1 MILLMV
7 AEVSWFCFISFRQ
20 THLWF
25 LYTVSLCISVNSTIF
40 MYLWNKPL
48 KLYRILTMNLNNN
61 WTFNGYTYFEVTSFQ
76 CIYKYHMYLILY
88 IFLNFQSISLVFEWR
103 LSYICLFLH
112 QSIKDILAIIMV
124 EKPNLIT

>member
-1 MILLMV
+1 
-7 AEVSWFCFISFRQ
+7 
-20 THLWF
+20 
-25 LYTVSLCISVNSTIF
+25 
-40 MYLWNKPL
+40 
-48 KLYRILTMNLNNN
+48 MNLNNN

-76 CIYKYHMYLILY
+76 CIYTYYMYLILY
-88 IFLNFQSISLVFEWR
+88 IFLNFQGISLMFEWR